1 MSDRERSGWIAD
13 RLSGARA
20 DAERIARELAA
31 KGHLSDAQVEAIAGA
46 VEGAIQRG
54 RELITDAL
62 REPQR
67 VLEALRRSSAPGA
80 ATAAD
85 DGDDARLAS
94 LEERVATLERLLARP
109 PRTRHGSEG
118 D

>member
-1 MSDRERSGWIAD
+1 VTDRERSGWIAD
-13 RLSGARA
+13 RLSAARA

-46 VEGAIQRG
+46 VEDAIERG
-54 RELITDAL
+54 RELIADAL

-67 VLEALRRSSAPGA
+67 VLDDLRRSTAPGA
-80 ATAAD
+80 AAD
-85 DGDDARLAS
+85 DAGKDARIAA
-94 LEERVATLERLLARP
+94 LEERVATLEHLLAHP